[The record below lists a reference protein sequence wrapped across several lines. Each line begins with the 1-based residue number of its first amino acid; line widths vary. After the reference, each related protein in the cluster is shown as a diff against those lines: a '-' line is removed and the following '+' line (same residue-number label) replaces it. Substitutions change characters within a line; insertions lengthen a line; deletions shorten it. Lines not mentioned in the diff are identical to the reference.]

1 MLYANK
7 RSLHHVNPVSQ
18 VGSLIADGSD
28 LITVY
33 NFIRIILS
41 FSEPEANSGSRLMST
56 INQVHDNMLELVKHG
71 VVNPEQII
79 HSAPVTH
86 LPPVS
91 KKQQAPAPDSNMR
104 SQRDEDRVR
113 TKPPTHTDSATET
126 MQDVR
131 LKESSLQTAAHGV
144 IDSHQAPAD
153 ITLHVDVSS
162 TVSRSSHSTHLS
174 LNFDAQQDME
184 ANESDNEGGWVS
196 PFTPRTQATYSM
208 TSDDDEQFSPPIYMS
223 KQRPSGAEI
232 MSKTVTLEGGKRW
245 HSIAHCYET
254 G

>member
-1 MLYANK
+1 
-7 RSLHHVNPVSQ
+7 
-18 VGSLIADGSD
+18 
-28 LITVY
+28 
-33 NFIRIILS
+33 
-41 FSEPEANSGSRLMST
+41 MST

-91 KKQQAPAPDSNMR
+91 KQQQARAADSNTR
-104 SQRDEDRVR
+104 SRRDEHRVS
-113 TKPPTHTDSATET
+113 TKPPTHTDSATEE
-126 MQDVR
+126 MQDLR
-131 LKESSLQTAAHGV
+131 EPSSGLHIPAHGE
-144 IDSHQAPAD
+144 SGSGHHQAPAERNLD
-153 ITLHVDVSS
+153 VDVSS
-162 TVSRSSHSTHLS
+162 TVSRSSHSTRLS
-174 LNFDAQQDME
+174 LNFDAQQDMQ
-184 ANESDNEGGWVS
+184 AKESDNEGGWVS

-232 MSKTVTLEGGKRW
+232 MSETVTLEGGRRW